1 LRGVGGALLEALYP
15 ENGFYGGVRAGKKVE
30 RVKRSCFI
38 VGKIVLKTYGKT
50 WFFLSK
56 MEKNWQMRAQTRT
69 NDAKLNFFEK
79 KLRRKKFAIVGYWA
93 VNANWCLGVGKVSG
107 EKRT

>member
-1 LRGVGGALLEALYP
+1 LEALCP
-15 ENGFYGGVRAGKKVE
+15 ENGFYGGLKGGEKVETVKGSRFVAGKIG
-30 RVKRSCFI
+30 R
-38 VGKIVLKTYGKT
+38 KTYGKT

-79 KLRRKKFAIVGYWA
+79 KLRRKKVAIVGY
-93 VNANWCLGVGKVSG
+93 
-107 EKRT
+107 